1 MKKIKNHPFLQI
13 NPVRGGFAAGGI
25 NPSTGQHLWI
35 HERQRPDLFPQIS
48 FGHDRPDCQ
57 CGPISYFTNLAP
69 NTKVNINAYTGT
81 QFGQVGTNNLAWSAL
96 AYFDNT
102 ASPAA
107 LRNTI
112 FMTNPR
118 YDLNTQTTP
127 YYCDT
132 YNARVRR

>member
-1 MKKIKNHPFLQI
+1 MKKSKTIRFFKSILC
-13 NPVRGGFAAGGI
+13 VAALLLAALTQVQANTFGYTNGNVLI
-25 NPSTGQHLWI
+25 CFRKSPSGTT
-35 HERQRPDLFPQIS
+35 DLIVNA
-48 FGHDRPDCQ
+48 
-57 CGPISYFTNLAP
+57 GPISYFTNLAP

-81 QFGQVGTNNLAWSAL
+81 QLGQVGTNNLAWSAL

-132 YNARVRR
+132 